1 MSGGV
6 AFRRVRERE
15 TLLRMTR
22 SPALTEPR
30 GNYTVY
36 FRDSDESLRCLSHRA
51 PSESEARDWFT
62 RIGIA
67 VVAIRAQAQLAAV

>member
-1 MSGGV
+1 
-6 AFRRVRERE
+6 
-15 TLLRMTR
+15 MTR
-22 SPALTEPR
+22 SPSVAEAR

-67 VVAIRAQAQLAAV
+67 VVAIRAQARITVA